1 MQHVTRNIVAA
12 VACTMIYA
20 RPDHST
26 HIHAEKGIMI
36 SHSRWLDVAL
46 LAIVSALILSFVW
59 DWQPSFRAAQVVFA
73 IALIGALGC
82 AHAASGASL
91 RDAGFRLDTLASAAA
106 LLVPVT
112 GLVIMTTMIVG
123 HLWHSTRFPAA
134 ADAVV
139 SLLQAVAF
147 GLAQQYVLLGFFYRV
162 LERLFGS
169 TVYTIV
175 ATAALF
181 SLFHLPNPF
190 LSIATLIA
198 GLVAAAVYRR
208 APNLWV
214 NAVAHGLISYHLYYA
229 LPFEITGALRV
240 GPGYWTR

>member
-1 MQHVTRNIVAA
+1 MN
-12 VACTMIYA
+12 
-20 RPDHST
+20 
-26 HIHAEKGIMI
+26 

-59 DWQPSFRAAQVVFA
+59 DWQPSCRAAQVVFA
-73 IALIGALGC
+73 IALIGALVC
-82 AHAASGASL
+82 AHAVSGASL
-91 RDAGFRLDTLASAAA
+91 RDAGFRLDTLVSAAA

-112 GLVIMTTMIVG
+112 ALVILSTTIVG
-123 HLWHSTRFPAA
+123 HFLLHSTRFPAA

-139 SLLQAVAF
+139 SLLQAIAF

-169 TVYTIV
+169 NVYTIV

-198 GLVAAAVYRR
+198 GLVAAIVYRR

-214 NAVAHGLISYHLYYA
+214 NAIAHGLLSYHLYYA